1 MRILISPTA
10 GKRKSKQGKT
20 TGVTNSASFIATVCW
35 RSSNTK
41 MVRVQAFLFVGLNV
55 FFQLTECFVYPTIH
69 WAPDNPLFERND
81 SLIYVFPSSKLSIVC
96 PNPSTVLKTARDS
109 ISKNELYQNFWIVSR
124 ESYERCDTSQGSR
137 LLLKCNEPLRLKYF
151 TLVFQEYSAVNH
163 PVYIPGEE
171 YYFIA
176 TSDGTHRSVGWRSGG
191 NCKDANMRLKIH
203 VCKDFEDP
211 NCIPRATATTGK
223 RTTKTMPTTKASTE
237 KRGTRKA
244 SQSVF
249 LSTTASSVTPQ
260 KTTATTHASRFSTS
274 LMRSSVV
281 ARTTKQDTQGPVA
294 RASSDDQHQKNLIE
308 AVTGLNWMVV
318 IPLMACLLLSL
329 LGNIILICRL
339 KIRDHGYQLPQKDQE
354 MIQTASIKRSVALTE
369 ETQLEK
375 ALLFK
380 VTGEATKV

>member
-1 MRILISPTA
+1 
-10 GKRKSKQGKT
+10 
-20 TGVTNSASFIATVCW
+20 
-35 RSSNTK
+35 

-96 PNPSTVLKTARDS
+96 PNPSTVMKTARDS

-124 ESYERCDTSQGSR
+124 DSYERCDTSQGSR
-137 LLLKCNEPLRLKYF
+137 LLLKCNEPLRLNYF

-176 TSDGTHRSVGWRSGG
+176 TSDGTLRSVGWRSGG
-191 NCKDANMRLKIH
+191 NCKHANMRLKIH
-203 VCKDFEDP
+203 VCIDFEDP
-211 NCIPRATATTGK
+211 NCIARATATTGK
-223 RTTKTMPTTKASTE
+223 ITTKTMPTTKASTE
-237 KRGTRKA
+237 TRRTRKA
-244 SQSVF
+244 SQSII

-274 LMRSSVV
+274 LLRSSVV

-339 KIRDHGYQLPQKDQE
+339 KIRDHGYQLPHKDQE
-354 MIQTASIKRSVALTE
+354 MIQTVKRSVALTE
-369 ETQLEK
+369 ETQVEK